1 MGKSGEGGPG
11 RRFGNIHRPPSRLL
25 LLRESGPIPNVT
37 HLHNSVELD
46 PSTAPA
52 SIALLAPAWRRDSL
66 MVLLLL
72 APALAAIWTIPWFTT
87 QDGLAHLY
95 NATILVDS
103 LHGGSIFGDSY
114 EVHWDPL
121 PNWGGHVTLLSL
133 LTIVPPRTADRIMT
147 SLTLVGVGLAVAWL
161 RGRAASDSGTPSR
174 IAIALAAVSAMS
186 FSWLMGFASFQ
197 LGVCLFAVTLGVWWP
212 YRDEL
217 RPGRMAAL
225 AGLLTTGYFCHLVS
239 AGLTVFAMGF
249 LAATAPAP
257 DRTVFWRMRV
267 RRLAVCFAPLT
278 VLVIVYLRL
287 AQQGGSMAPRFA
299 RPGDMLTLSGWV
311 GRIGWVD
318 PVSFAIKNILPF
330 TERTG
335 AAFLAFSP
343 FVWLAGS
350 ALLLILAAICYRT
363 SDGTSVGDRRAWLGL
378 SAALLAAG
386 VFGPDSMGTGHGDYL
401 PQRITLLA
409 LVSIVPA
416 IGPSSRSPLGRLGG
430 GAIFVA
436 LAMQA
441 VSVWDYAVHA
451 QKTVAPITESAPQ
464 VGRGVRIVGLLGDL
478 RTRFRINPVLHAPD
492 WLGVVGGN
500 VVWNNYE
507 TRHYYFPVQFKPGL
521 VRPDSIKLEDI
532 ALAVPPR
539 RGEGVSLWEGEL
551 SRAHDAVDVVVAWR
565 SYPELDAVTARW
577 FEPAERLGDVTI
589 WRRRDVR

>member
-1 MGKSGEGGPG
+1 M
-11 RRFGNIHRPPSRLL
+11 
-25 LLRESGPIPNVT
+25 T
-37 HLHNSVELD
+37 HLHNSVELE
-46 PSTAPA
+46 PSTASAPGDH
-52 SIALLAPAWRRDSL
+52 LAAAWRRESML
-66 MVLLLL
+66 VLLML
-72 APALAAIWTIPWFTT
+72 APTLAAIWTVPWFTT

-103 LHGGSIFGDSY
+103 LRGGPVFGDSY
-114 EVHWDPL
+114 EVRWDPL
-121 PNWGGHVTLLSL
+121 PNWGGHLTLIGL
-133 LTIVPPRTADRIMT
+133 LAIVPPRTADRIMT
-147 SLTLVGVGLAVAWL
+147 SLTLIGVALAVAWL
-161 RGRAASDSGTPSR
+161 RRRTVSDAEPPSR
-174 IAIALAAVSAMS
+174 IATALAALSALS

-217 RPGRMAAL
+217 RPGRIAAL
-225 AGLLTTGYFCHLVS
+225 AGLLTIGYFCHLVS

-249 LAATAPAP
+249 LAVSAPAP

-278 VLVIVYLRL
+278 VLVLVYLRL
-287 AQQGGSMAPRFA
+287 AQRGGTMAPRFA
-299 RPGDMLTLSGWV
+299 KPGDLLTLSGWM

-318 PVSFAIKNILPF
+318 PVSFAVKNILPF
-330 TERTG
+330 TERAG

-343 FVWLAGS
+343 LVWLTGA
-350 ALLLILAAICYRT
+350 AVLLMLAAIWSRIG
-363 SDGTSVGDRRAWLGL
+363 DGTHVGERRAWLGL

-386 VFGPDSMGTGHGDYL
+386 IFGPDSMGAGHGDYL

-409 LVSIVPA
+409 LVSAVPT
-416 IGPSSRSPLGRLGG
+416 IGPYSRSLLGRLGG

-464 VGRGVRIVGLLGDL
+464 VGRGVRIAALLGDL
-478 RTRFRINPVLHAPD
+478 RTRFRVNPVLHAPD

-521 VRPDSIKLEDI
+521 VRPDSIQLEEI

-539 RGEGVSLWEGEL
+539 RQEGVSLWDGEL